1 MKVTSSPSAS
11 VAVTVS
17 IAVWFSA
24 ALKVADE
31 VKTGELSLTLVTLT
45 VMSWVLELTPSL
57 TVRVAVYELWVS

>member
-1 MKVTSSPSAS
+1 MKVRTPAEVIANSDPETVKVTLSPSAS

-31 VKTGELSLTLVTLT
+31 V
-45 VMSWVLELTPSL
+45 
-57 TVRVAVYELWVS
+57 